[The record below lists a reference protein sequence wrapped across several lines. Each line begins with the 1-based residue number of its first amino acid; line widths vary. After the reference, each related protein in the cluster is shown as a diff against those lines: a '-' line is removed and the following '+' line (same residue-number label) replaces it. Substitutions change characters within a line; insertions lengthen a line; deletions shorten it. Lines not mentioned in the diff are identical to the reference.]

1 MIFSYEKEKLPEIY
15 KRDGKKCYLD
25 PIRKRLI
32 LITPEETV
40 RQKWISFLKDKLSV
54 PEQLIS
60 VEDHLSHY
68 GVNSRRRADIIIKGN
83 DDSGN
88 QYPLCIVECKAPD
101 VPLTESSCNSH
112 GEHDFITCP

>member
-40 RQKWISFLKDKLSV
+40 PSKMDQFS
-54 PEQLIS
+54 
-60 VEDHLSHY
+60 
-68 GVNSRRRADIIIKGN
+68 
-83 DDSGN
+83 
-88 QYPLCIVECKAPD
+88 
-101 VPLTESSCNSH
+101 
-112 GEHDFITCP
+112 